1 MSQTDEQVA
10 EPKDMVQE
18 VDRFIDGL
26 SKAVK
31 TRLRMPMSFNKMC
44 ICGMGGSAIAG
55 DIIADAVMTSWNIP
69 VQVIRSTKLPSWVDE
84 NTLVVAS
91 SYSGKTRE
99 TLMMY
104 DQAKMKGCRVVV
116 ITAGGDLRDKC
127 LINSDKLIELPGNIQ
142 PRSSIGLAIGY
153 LANIIEITGG
163 PKIKSELIRLIPV
176 LRKYRGSIWMRN
188 DESDAQKI
196 AERMHGTVP
205 AIYAAGPLASVAMRW
220 KTQINENSKM
230 MAFSGTIQEMGHN
243 EITGWSECV
252 QRSKCR
258 PVFLCEEDT
267 TDTMRD
273 MVQESVEILESSGVD
288 PEIITIEGRTEL
300 ERSVKAVMLGDYV
313 SLFLASLNGVDPMDV
328 GPITSFKRMLAR
340 LLGRKSKAKKKKRK
354 KRKKKADPKKETS
367 V

>member
-1 MSQTDEQVA
+1 MSVENKQQA
-10 EPKDMVQE
+10 EPKEMMQE
-18 VDRFIDGL
+18 VDRFVDGL

-31 TRLRMPMSFNKMC
+31 TKLRMPTGFSRMC

-55 DIIADAVMTSWNIP
+55 DIIADAVMTSWNVP
-69 VQVIRSTKLPSWVDE
+69 VQVIRSTKLPSWADE
-84 NTLVVAS
+84 NTLVIAS

-104 DQAKMKGCRVVV
+104 DHAKEKGCTLVV

-127 LINSDKLIELPGNIQ
+127 LLNSDKLIELPGNMQ
-142 PRSSIGLAIGY
+142 PRSSIGLTIGY

-163 PKIKSELIRLIPV
+163 PKIRSELIRLIPM
-176 LRKYRGSIWMRN
+176 LRKCRGNIWMRN
-188 DESDAQKI
+188 TDSEAKRI
-196 AERMHGTVP
+196 AERMYGTVP
-205 AIYAAGPLASVAMRW
+205 AVYAAGPLASVAMRW

-267 TDTMRD
+267 TDTMRE
-273 MVQESVEILESSGVD
+273 MVQESVDILTSSGVD
-288 PEIITIEGRTEL
+288 PEIIIVEGRTDL
-300 ERSVKAVMLGDYV
+300 ERSLKAVMLGDY
-313 SLFLASLNGVDPMDV
+313 
-328 GPITSFKRMLAR
+328 
-340 LLGRKSKAKKKKRK
+340 
-354 KRKKKADPKKETS
+354 
-367 V
+367 